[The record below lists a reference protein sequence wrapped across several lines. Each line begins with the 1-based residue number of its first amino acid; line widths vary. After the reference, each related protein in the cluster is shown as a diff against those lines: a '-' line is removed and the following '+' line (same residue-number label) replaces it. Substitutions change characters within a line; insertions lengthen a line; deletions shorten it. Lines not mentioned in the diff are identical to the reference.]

1 MKRIRAYRLV
11 VLLAGLGLFGSVV
24 AYELRDLDI
33 KIPETDEEG
42 IPQGIHLQSDKLA
55 PAFVKKSKEEWDA
68 AVVRGRDLYY
78 DDKTISTN
86 GLYCA
91 VCHPHASVSHPET
104 YPKYKQQF
112 DRVVTMQEFINWCIV
127 VPQQGKS
134 QPLGGEVLTAIEAYQ
149 AWENRGLP
157 LEPGYPGP

>member
-1 MKRIRAYRLV
+1 MKRIASRPRFAAIA
-11 VLLAGLGLFGSVV
+11 VLGSLLGATAV
-24 AYELRDLDI
+24 A
-33 KIPETDEEG
+33 EEAAKKVENKNEVPIG
-42 IPQGIHLQSDKLA
+42 VHLQSEKLA
-55 PAFVKKSKEEWDA
+55 PLFVKKSKDEMDN
-68 AVVRGRDLYY
+68 AVEKGRQFYY
-78 DDKTISTN
+78 DDKTVSSN

-134 QPLGGEVLTAIEAYQ
+134 QPLGGEVLTAMEAYQ
-149 AWENRGLP
+149 AAQNKGLS
-157 LEPGYPGP
+157 LEPGFPGP